1 MLVNIL
7 IRSSGL
13 TEPSALQYKS
23 SDTLNI
29 PAQRGRDCANIIFP
43 DSASVQH
50 HALLTTQKTN
60 NFSSSLAA
68 EFSEDL
74 RGCEVFPAQ
83 HIVWVHSQSRLHSNY
98 TGF

>member
-1 MLVNIL
+1 MNIL
-7 IRSSGL
+7 IRSAGR
-13 TEPSALQYKS
+13 TELNAVHCSKS

-29 PAQRGRDCANIIFP
+29 PAQYAGDCANIIFP

-83 HIVWVHSQSRLHSNY
+83 HIV
-98 TGF
+98 